1 MYQLDSFL
9 FNLQG
14 LTQNSFYT
22 NQLLQLMVMRL
33 LLLMMMMMMLMA
45 MTTETM
51 MM

>member
-33 LLLMMMMMMLMA
+33 LLLMMMMMLMA